1 MNNKGLS
8 GGVVTALVMGI
19 AGLII
24 SIVIAFIFISTMTT
38 ADLIGN
44 DNVYTSTVLN
54 ESVTFVATNTAQTL
68 DAAAY
73 ADREAGASIT
83 CNSLTYIANET
94 TTGASLGLTNITKTG
109 CSVINATAL
118 TDFIGNGTVYVSYT
132 YTTTVAKTKNTVN
145 NMSTNFSAGVDNISA
160 KVPTVLLVGAIVL
173 ILAILA
179 LLVGVWQK
187 MRMGGSI

>member
-1 MNNKGLS
+1 M
-8 GGVVTALVMGI
+8 TALVMGI

-24 SIVIAFIFISTMTT
+24 SIIIAFVFISTMTN

-83 CNSLTYIANET
+83 CNDLTYIANQSI
-94 TTGASLGLTNITKTG
+94 TGASLALANITRTG
-109 CSVINATAL
+109 CSVINASMLNAAGT
-118 TDFIGNGTVYVSYT
+118 GNNGTVYVSYT

-145 NMSTNFSAGVDNISA
+145 NMSTNFSAGINNVSA

-173 ILAILA
+173 ILAVLA
-179 LLVGVWQK
+179 LLVGIWQK